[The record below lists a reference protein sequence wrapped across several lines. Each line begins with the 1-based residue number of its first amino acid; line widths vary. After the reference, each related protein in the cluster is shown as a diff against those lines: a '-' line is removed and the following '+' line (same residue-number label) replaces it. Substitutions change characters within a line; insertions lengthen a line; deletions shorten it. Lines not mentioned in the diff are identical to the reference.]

1 MASSR
6 RHQDGLLDDS
16 QNNDQDEEIKL
27 GFIDTIRYNWG
38 QIRQQEPLKSKEE
51 SDHQLEIARDEICKE
66 KEKTTRKFQE
76 KYSYTNIKEH
86 KNNMKKMLFYLIYII
101 LFLAVV
107 LMQLR
112 KTTSF
117 SHKSSEEILE
127 QIEV

>member
-6 RHQDGLLDDS
+6 RQQDGLLDDI

-66 KEKTTRKFQE
+66 KEKMTRKFQE

-101 LFLAVV
+101 LFLTVV